1 MTHSLDYGDTED
13 DDLTEPLDGRD
24 SQAPEGSSDNP
35 ETMDEIDPL
44 HDPRR
49 LIELNAEEGES
60 PEAELDVEVE
70 NPDIELG
77 ID

>member
-1 MTHSLDYGDTED
+1 MTHSLDFGNTED

-35 ETMDEIDPL
+35 ETMDELDPL

-49 LIELNAEEGES
+49 LIELDDE
-60 PEAELDVEVE
+60 E
-70 NPDIELG
+70 NPDVELG

>member
-1 MTHSLDYGDTED
+1 MTHSVDYGNTED

-35 ETMDEIDPL
+35 ELLDEVDPL

-49 LIELNAEEGES
+49 LIEL
-60 PEAELDVEVE
+60 DVEE
-70 NPDIELG
+70 EPNPDIDLG
-77 ID
+77 YD

>member
-1 MTHSLDYGDTED
+1 MMTHSLDFGNTED

-35 ETMDEIDPL
+35 ETMDELDPL

-49 LIELNAEEGES
+49 LIELDSEEE
-60 PEAELDVEVE
+60 E
-70 NPDIELG
+70 NPDVELG

>member
-35 ETMDEIDPL
+35 ETMEEIDPL

-49 LIELNAEEGES
+49 LIELNAEEGEN
-60 PEAELDVEVE
+60 PEADLDVEVE
-70 NPDIELG
+70 NPDVELG
-77 ID
+77 LD

>member
-1 MTHSLDYGDTED
+1 MTHSPDFGNTED

-35 ETMDEIDPL
+35 ETMDEQDPL

-49 LIELNAEEGES
+49 LIELNVDE
-60 PEAELDVEVE
+60 E
-70 NPDIELG
+70 NPDVELG